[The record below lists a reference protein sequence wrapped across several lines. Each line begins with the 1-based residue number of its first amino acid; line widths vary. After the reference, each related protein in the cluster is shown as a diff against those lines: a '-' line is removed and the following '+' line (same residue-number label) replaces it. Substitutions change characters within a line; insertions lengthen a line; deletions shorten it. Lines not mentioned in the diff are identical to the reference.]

1 MELLPTTPNR
11 IANTVLG
18 GAPAV
23 GLAVPAAEGSG
34 VAAAAALAFLVVAVR
49 GWRVGVRC
57 ERDRLVVR
65 GFLWTRRV
73 DRARI
78 GAVTG
83 FPAVR
88 WTSRRG
94 GRRWTPVLALLD
106 SAGEETAGSY
116 ARKRE
121 NLARLRRWAARRG

>member
-1 MELLPTTPNR
+1 MELLPTPLNR
-11 IANTVLG
+11 IAHTALG

-23 GLAVPAAEGSG
+23 AFVMAAVEGTRWAG
-34 VAAAAALAFLVVAVR
+34 AAALLFLPVAVR
-49 GWRVGVRC
+49 GWWVGVRC

-65 GFLWTRRV
+65 GFLWTRRIE
-73 DRARI
+73 RARI

-94 GRRWTPVLALLD
+94 GRRWTPVLAFMGDESEL
-106 SAGEETAGSY
+106 GGSY

-121 NLARLRRWAARRG
+121 NVARLRR